1 MLHGGKECAACD
13 HRLWQPVSGPSGG
26 IQHFSIHT
34 VDILITIFAG
44 LGLFFTGVRLIG
56 QHLRQMTGRRL
67 RALVTQAVTGSRS
80 SALYGMAAGAVMQ
93 SVNAVI
99 FLLSTLVSTGVID
112 TRKAL
117 PLIGW
122 ANLGTSMIVLLASVN
137 LHWAVL
143 TLVGLTGVAYY
154 LKLDQ
159 STRHRHLVGLL
170 LGVCLLFLGIDFIK
184 QGAYPLKDAEWLKSY
199 LGSSSQSLTL
209 GFALGVLVTLV
220 AQSSS
225 TITVVAMT
233 MASVGLLDVPHGT
246 AVVLGA
252 GLASGITAWML
263 GHNLSGSAKQLVVYQ
278 FVLKAAGVLTFGVL
292 LAIEHLSGWP
302 MFMAACQAVGL
313 SASATLAVVYVVLQI
328 LCDVAV
334 HPFHHRIEHALA
346 HHFPPSHEE
355 ILGKPR
361 FLTEV
366 GLDEAETA
374 LDLVDCEHQRLLA
387 DLPLY
392 VDPLRAEG
400 PESVY
405 AVDVLR
411 AAGVTVAREC
421 DHFIT
426 ALADRHHSRDVL
438 ERTVVLR
445 ERNELI
451 ESLQETVHDFH
462 QTVAA
467 LTDPR
472 PTVRELL
479 HGLTESLHMLLTLL
493 ADTQRQHEAE
503 DLVLLRALTQD
514 RSDMMDGVRRR
525 ILNLGDDLPAAQ
537 QQAVFAST
545 TLFERAVWLLRR
557 HVLSL
562 GLSGHDE
569 PSVV

>member
-1 MLHGGKECAACD
+1 M
-13 HRLWQPVSGPSGG
+13 
-26 IQHFSIHT
+26 
-34 VDILITIFAG
+34 DILITIFAG

-67 RALVTQAVTGSRS
+67 RALVTQAVAGSRS
-80 SALYGMAAGAVMQ
+80 SAMYGLAAGAVMQ

-122 ANLGTSMIVLLASVN
+122 ANLGTSMIVLLASVD
-137 LHWAVL
+137 LHLAVL
-143 TLVGLTGVAYY
+143 TLIGLTGVAFY

-170 LGVCLLFLGIDFIK
+170 LGVGLLFLGIDFIK
-184 QGAYPLKDAEWLKSY
+184 TGAYPLKHAEWLQGY
-199 LGSSSQSLTL
+199 VGSSSQSLAL
-209 GFALGVLVTLV
+209 GFALGVLVTVV

-233 MASVGLLDVPHGT
+233 VASVGLLDVPHGT

-252 GLASGITAWML
+252 GLASGLTAWML

-278 FVLKAAGVLTFGVL
+278 FVLKAAGVFTFAVL
-292 LAIEHLSGWP
+292 LGIEHLSGWP
-302 MFMAACQAVGL
+302 MFMAACQALGL

-334 HPFHHRIEHALA
+334 HPFHHQIEHALA

-355 ILGKPR
+355 VLGKPR
-361 FLTEV
+361 FLNES
-366 GLDEAETA
+366 GLAEAETA

-387 DLPLY
+387 ELPLY

-411 AAGVTVAREC
+411 AAGAAVAREC

-426 ALADRHHSRDVL
+426 ALADHHHSRDVL

-462 QTVAA
+462 QAVAA

-472 PTVRELL
+472 PAVRELL
-479 HGLTESLHMLLTLL
+479 HGLTESLHMLLELL
-493 ADTQRQHEAE
+493 ADTHRDHDTD
-503 DLVLLRALTQD
+503 DLGLLRALTQD
-514 RSDMMDGVRRR
+514 RSDMMDGLRRR
-525 ILNLGDDLPAAQ
+525 ILGLGDDLPATQ
-537 QQAVFAST
+537 QQTVFAST

-562 GLSGHDE
+562 DVLDRADD
-569 PSVV
+569 PSAVDKPPRAD

>member
-1 MLHGGKECAACD
+1 MLHCGKGCLACD
-13 HRLWQPVSGPSGG
+13 HRLWQPVSGPAGG
-26 IQHFSIHT
+26 TQHFSIHT

-67 RALVTQAVTGSRS
+67 RTLVTQAVAGSRS
-80 SALYGMAAGAVMQ
+80 SAMYGLAAGAVMQ

-143 TLVGLTGVAYY
+143 TLVGLTGLAYH

-170 LGVCLLFLGIDFIK
+170 LGVGLLFLGIDFIK
-184 QGAYPLKDAEWLKSY
+184 TGAYPLKHAEWLQGFV
-199 LGSSSQSLTL
+199 GSSSQSLVL
-209 GFALGVLVTLV
+209 GFALGVLVTVV

-233 MASVGLLDVPHGT
+233 VASVGLLDVPHGT

-292 LAIEHLSGWP
+292 LGIEHLSGWP
-302 MFMAACQAVGL
+302 MFMAACEALGL
-313 SASATLAVVYVVLQI
+313 SDAATLAVVYVVLQI

-334 HPFHHRIEHALA
+334 HPFHHQIEHALE

-355 ILGKPR
+355 VLGKPR
-361 FLTEV
+361 FLSEA

-387 DLPLY
+387 ELPLY
-392 VDPLRAEG
+392 VDPVRAEG

-411 AAGVTVAREC
+411 TAGAAVAREC

-445 ERNELI
+445 ERNKLI
-451 ESLQETVHDFH
+451 QSLQDTVHDFH
-462 QTVAA
+462 KA
-467 LTDPR
+467 LAGHTDVR
-472 PTVRELL
+472 PVVHELL
-479 HGLTESLHMLLTLL
+479 HSLTESLHMLLQLL
-493 ADTQRQHEAE
+493 ADTHHDHDAD
-503 DLVLLRALTQD
+503 DLGLLKALTQD
-514 RSDMMDGVRRR
+514 RSDLMDSVRRR
-525 ILNLGDDLPAAQ
+525 ILTLGDDLPADQ
-537 QQAVFAST
+537 QQTVFTST

-562 GLSGHDE
+562 GLSDTGNAD
-569 PSVV
+569 VV